1 MENNKK
7 TILTGDRPTGPLHLG
22 HYLGSLKN
30 RVKLQS
36 EYNEFIIIADMQA
49 LTDNYDNPEKV
60 RNNVLE
66 VALDNL
72 AVGLDPKKSTIFVQ
86 SLIPEIAELTMYYLN
101 LVTVSKLERNPTVK
115 EEIKQKNFD
124 RNVPAGFLT
133 YPVSQ
138 AADITIFK
146 ADLVPVGE
154 DQLPMIEQTNEIVNR
169 FNRIYKS
176 KVLKEVKPLISDFA
190 RLPGTDGKAKMS
202 KSLGNT
208 IYLSDKPDEIT
219 KKIMKMFTDSGHIKA
234 EDPGKVKGNPV
245 FTYLDAFDND
255 KKELDKI
262 KKQYEKGGLG
272 DVVVKKRLN
281 EVLQEFLKPIR
292 EKRENLEKNKDEVIK
307 IINKGTA
314 KARETAAITLKEVK
328 EAMKIEYFK

>member
-1 MENNKK
+1 
-7 TILTGDRPTGPLHLG
+7 
-22 HYLGSLKN
+22 LGSLKN

-72 AVGLDPKKSTIFVQ
+72 SVGLDPKKSTIFVQ

-219 KKIMKMFTDSGHIKA
+219 KKVMKMFTDPGHIKA

-245 FTYLDAFDND
+245 FTYLDAFDID

>member
-314 KARETAAITLKEVK
+314 KAREIAAITLKEVK

>member
-138 AADITIFK
+138 AADINIFK